1 MLYKQLIKAL
11 VAQLDRASGFGRQG
25 QSKQHR

>member
-11 VAQLDRASGFGRQG
+11 VAQLDRASGFGPEG
-25 QSKQHR
+25 